1 MTSSRGSDPFLPP
14 TSHPTDAL
22 MSPDT
27 PDDDQG
33 SAKLDE
39 EAEEEEE
46 EANEVIIYPP
56 SEESITSPERY
67 LEYFINKYQP
77 TKKSYFGLVKRG
89 IILQVQYITK
99 LSFH

>member
-77 TKKSYFGLVKRG
+77 TKKSYLLC